1 MWSSLTFRQLK
12 SGFTLNMYVTKKT
25 HTQRTIQMCSH
36 KIDQLGSLTKWF
48 RVRLQI
54 KKFRVRIFPKKTGSL
69 LGLSTYRS
77 FTNLRYILLF
87 CAIWYHLYNLKN
99 VKNTHGGVIILVKL
113 QASTHHLY
121 IYLCVPLA
129 DNYFSNVKYVTSM
142 LHFVFAKDTLWRYSL

>member
-12 SGFTLNMYVTKKT
+12 SGFTLNMYVTMKT

-77 FTNLRYILLF
+77 FTNLQYILMF

-121 IYLCVPLA
+121 IYICVCL
-129 DNYFSNVKYVTSM
+129 
-142 LHFVFAKDTLWRYSL
+142 